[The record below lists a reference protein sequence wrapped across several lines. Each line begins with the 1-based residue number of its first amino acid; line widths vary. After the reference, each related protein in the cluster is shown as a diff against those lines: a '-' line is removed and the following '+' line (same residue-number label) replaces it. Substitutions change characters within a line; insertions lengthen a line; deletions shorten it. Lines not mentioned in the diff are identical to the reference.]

1 MPGENGRSGRVH
13 CLRLNSAQEDVLR
26 RACASRQARLE
37 TGGEWWLIPR
47 GTSLGTYMRDAAIA
61 MALRELKETA
71 RADRGPLGTGVRAAD
86 VPDVPDVPPAP
97 ATKKAKAK
105 KPAPA
110 KAKKKKPAAP
120 AKARAAARRH
130 TARSRGTTQRRK
142 SKAAAKRK
150 GGSRARSA

>member
-47 GTSLGTYMRDAAIA
+47 GASLGTYMRDAAIA

-71 RADRGPLGTGVRAAD
+71 TAGSAARLGTGVRAAD

-97 ATKKAKAK
+97 ATRKAKAK

-110 KAKKKKPAAP
+110 KAKKK
-120 AKARAAARRH
+120 
-130 TARSRGTTQRRK
+130 
-142 SKAAAKRK
+142 
-150 GGSRARSA
+150 